1 MVLEEVHDYDVPT
14 EVAMEAIG
22 KVAVLVAVQE
32 DEEEEDDDERRAWRS
47 L

>member
-1 MVLEEVHDYDVPT
+1 MVLEEVHDYAPT

>member
-1 MVLEEVHDYDVPT
+1 MVLEEVHDYAPT

-32 DEEEEDDDERRAWRS
+32 DECDDDERRAWRS